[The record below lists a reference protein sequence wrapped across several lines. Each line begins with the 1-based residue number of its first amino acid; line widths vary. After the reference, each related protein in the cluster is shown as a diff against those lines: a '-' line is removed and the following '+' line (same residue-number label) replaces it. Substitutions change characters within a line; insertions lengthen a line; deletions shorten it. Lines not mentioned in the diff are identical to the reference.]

1 MPWIS
6 NLCRSNTRLV
16 VDLHCQRQAGHG
28 NGWLGRVLL
37 KIVYMPACRIL
48 GPIVVLARGDRAVA
62 AEVVVLRHEN
72 TVPRRHAGRVL
83 YEQADR
89 AWFAALAPIVP
100 RRR

>member
-1 MPWIS
+1 
-6 NLCRSNTRLV
+6 
-16 VDLHCQRQAGHG
+16 
-28 NGWLGRVLL
+28 
-37 KIVYMPACRIL
+37 
-48 GPIVVLARGDRAVA
+48 
-62 AEVVVLRHEN
+62 VVVLRHEN